1 MHKFIKALTC
11 ASILFTIGDLYGKTT
26 NWTGATDS
34 NWNTSTNWSNGLPQ
48 DGDTVNI
55 TTATNNPI
63 SLNTTQNLSL
73 FNIAT
78 GCTIELQ
85 NNATLNTLKINTGT
99 GNISLDTGTTFAIN
113 PTSLSYNSCALTIQ
127 GPSGSPYAAFST
139 NGPYA
144 LILQNGGTAKGV
156 DISIGQAGVTTD
168 EAALQFRPTSSDPGD
183 GLGSGIIRIY
193 MDGELKVSSE
203 TSSASDYTLNN
214 PVEIYSNYNSSD
226 IATCHATIF
235 KQPVKVEAGS
245 SFVIRS
251 LSECYDSYVKLQNT
265 INCMSPGST
274 YDIFLRNGVG
284 LQIENTGGISD
295 VGSFFITGDV
305 GSQDRFR
312 CFAHNVILSTVQTQ
326 FNGSVL
332 LNNTISV
339 QIASLWGENGGAKV
353 DLGTQDDQYN
363 STHLTIIGPSTGYFV
378 PANNYNPTFPGYFVG
393 IYPITLNGYSTK
405 LSGNNSSFVGGFNLN
420 SGAHLG
426 IAGVNAL
433 GGPVN
438 MDDQSYLDFFTSA
451 NSNSNFQLNGIC
463 TFDVSNSYNAQLIT
477 GELTTAAT
485 ATVNKIGTGTLTINQ
500 AVTADSSI
508 NFITTEGT
516 LVNNSTIAG
525 SVTVG
530 AGATLA
536 GTGTYGGDVTAQA
549 GSTFIVGS
557 SSTGGV
563 VYLQPGAVLD
573 ISGELL
579 LSAPANGS
587 FSVIQGEGDVNL
599 APGSSLNVVIPRTFF
614 QFGTPIPLIALSNGS
629 ISGSFSQ
636 ITTGPFGLLNIRDF
650 QSIPGQLM
658 MAINPITVQQFQQKF
673 KSSFNSKNA
682 LTVGSSLIQNIKQN
696 LNQSLYQTMGFA
708 ARAGNGS
715 VENTSLGNLNYEIF
729 LGLIYLPDT
738 TALNNALNQMQP
750 AIYKGMIVVQENN
763 AVKTQNTLS
772 YRFEQELN
780 EVFCYR
786 FKKESKEQAAD
797 SCKKDQ
803 KNFHVWAAGFGDS
816 LHQKSTYFAGSPQ
829 TGYNSNTGGI
839 TIGVDQRFAQYFYVG
854 ALGGY
859 TDSSVNWT
867 SDQGHADVETGYA
880 GLYLSGI
887 SDMFYGNISLIGGWS
902 SYDAHRNIE
911 YGTVDE
917 TAKTR
922 HGGSQ
927 ILTHA
932 DTGINLGWKGF
943 TIRPFDAFDY
953 IAQTENGFTEHGAG
967 VYNLKVKKSNPI
979 MVRNELGLEFAG
991 CVCFGNSK
999 WTISPKISWVRE
1011 VRTKGKSY
1019 KAKLIDTDTYA
1030 SYTGYFPDRSLASPG
1045 VLISGLMWKDRLA
1058 LDLYYNGEFADK
1070 YADHNYGGEIRF
1082 GF

>member
-1 MHKFIKALTC
+1 LT
-11 ASILFTIGDLYGKTT
+11 TT
-26 NWTGATDS
+26 S
-34 NWNTSTNWSNGLPQ
+34 
-48 DGDTVNI
+48 
-55 TTATNNPI
+55 
-63 SLNTTQNLSL
+63 
-73 FNIAT
+73 
-78 GCTIELQ
+78 
-85 NNATLNTLKINTGT
+85 
-99 GNISLDTGTTFAIN
+99 
-113 PTSLSYNSCALTIQ
+113 
-127 GPSGSPYAAFST
+127 
-139 NGPYA
+139 
-144 LILQNGGTAKGV
+144 GGT
-156 DISIGQAGVTTD
+156 
-168 EAALQFRPTSSDPGD
+168 L
-183 GLGSGIIRIY
+183 Y
-193 MDGELKVSSE
+193 
-203 TSSASDYTLNN
+203 
-214 PVEIYSNYNSSD
+214 
-226 IATCHATIF
+226 
-235 KQPVKVEAGS
+235 
-245 SFVIRS
+245 
-251 LSECYDSYVKLQNT
+251 
-265 INCMSPGST
+265 
-274 YDIFLRNGVG
+274 
-284 LQIENTGGISD
+284 
-295 VGSFFITGDV
+295 
-305 GSQDRFR
+305 
-312 CFAHNVILSTVQTQ
+312 
-326 FNGSVL
+326 
-332 LNNTISV
+332 
-339 QIASLWGENGGAKV
+339 
-353 DLGTQDDQYN
+353 
-363 STHLTIIGPSTGYFV
+363 
-378 PANNYNPTFPGYFVG
+378 
-393 IYPITLNGYSTK
+393 
-405 LSGNNSSFVGGFNLN
+405 
-420 SGAHLG
+420 
-426 IAGVNAL
+426 
-433 GGPVN
+433 
-438 MDDQSYLDFFTSA
+438 
-451 NSNSNFQLNGIC
+451 
-463 TFDVSNSYNAQLIT
+463 
-477 GELTTAAT
+477 
-485 ATVNKIGTGTLTINQ
+485 KIGTGTLTI
-500 AVTADSSI
+500 DSSVTVDNQVNI
-508 NFITTEGT
+508 EAVDGT
-516 LVNNSTIAG
+516 LVNNAVVGAT
-525 SVTVG
+525 VTVG
-530 AGATLA
+530 AGATLG
-536 GTGTYGGDVTAQA
+536 GTGTYGGDVTAEA

>member
-1 MHKFIKALTC
+1 MNKFIKALTC

-55 TTATNNPI
+55 TMATNNPI
-63 SLNTTQNLSL
+63 SLDTTRNLSL
-73 FNIAT
+73 FNIGT

-85 NNATLNTLKINTGT
+85 NNAILKTSQITTGT
-99 GNISLDTGTTFAIN
+99 GSISLDTGTTFAIN
-113 PTSLSYNSCALTIQ
+113 PTNLSYNSCALTIQ
-127 GPSGSPYAAFST
+127 GPSGPPYAAFST
-139 NGPYA
+139 NGPSA
-144 LILQNGGTAKGV
+144 LILQKGGTAKGV

-203 TSSASDYTLNN
+203 NSSAPDYTLNN
-214 PVEIYSNYNSSD
+214 PVEIYSNYGSSN

-235 KQPVKVEAGS
+235 KQPITVGAGS

-265 INCMSPGST
+265 INGMGPGST

-363 STHLTIIGPSTGYFV
+363 STHLTIIGPSTGYFT
-378 PANNYNPTFPGYFVG
+378 PTTFPGYFVG

-405 LSGNNSSFVGGFNLN
+405 LSGDNSSFAGGFHLN

-426 IAGVNAL
+426 IDGVNAL

-438 MDDQSYLDFFTSA
+438 MDDRSYLDFFTSA
-451 NSNSNFQLNGIC
+451 NSDSNFELNGIC
-463 TFDVSNSYNAQLIT
+463 TFDVSNSYNTQLLT
-477 GELTTAAT
+477 GELTTATT
-485 ATVNKIGTGTLTINQ
+485 ATVNKIGTGTLTINEP
-500 AVTADSSI
+500 VTVGSNI
-508 NFITTEGT
+508 NFDIIQGT
-516 LVNNSTIAG
+516 LNLNTDVPG
-525 SVTVG
+525 SVTSVTVEP
-530 AGATLA
+530 GATLS
-536 GTGTYGGDVTAQA
+536 GTGTYGGQVTVQP

-557 SSTGGV
+557 SSPTGGV
-563 VYLQPGAVLD
+563 VHLQLGAVLD
-573 ISGELL
+573 IAGELL

-587 FSVIQGEGDVNL
+587 FSVIQGAGDVNL

-614 QFGTPIPLIALSNGS
+614 QFGTPIPLIALSRGS
-629 ISGSFSQ
+629 ISGSFSE
-636 ITTGPFGLLNIRDF
+636 ITTGPFGLLNIKNF

-658 MAINPITVQQFQQKF
+658 MAINPITVQQFKQKF

-682 LTVGSSLIQNIKQN
+682 LKVGSSLIQNIKPKM
-696 LNQSLYQTMGFA
+696 NQYQAPTMGFA

-729 LGLIYLPDT
+729 LELLYLPNIN
-738 TALNNALNQMQP
+738 ALNDALNQMQP
-750 AIYKGMIVVQENN
+750 ALYKGMVVVQENN
-763 AVKTQNTLS
+763 AVKIQNTLS

-780 EVFCYR
+780 EVFCHR
-786 FKKESKEQAAD
+786 FKKESQEQAAD
-797 SCKKDQ
+797 SCKKDE

-816 LHQKSTYFAGSPQ
+816 LHQKSTYFAGSTQ

-839 TIGVDQRFAQYFYVG
+839 TIGVDQCFAQYFYVG

-859 TDSSVNWT
+859 TASSVNWT

-887 SDMFYGNISLIGGWS
+887 SDMFYGNVSLIGGWS
-902 SYDAHRNIE
+902 SYDGHRNIE

-999 WTISPKISWVRE
+999 LTISPKISWVRE

-1019 KAKLIDTDTYA
+1019 KAKIVDTDTYA